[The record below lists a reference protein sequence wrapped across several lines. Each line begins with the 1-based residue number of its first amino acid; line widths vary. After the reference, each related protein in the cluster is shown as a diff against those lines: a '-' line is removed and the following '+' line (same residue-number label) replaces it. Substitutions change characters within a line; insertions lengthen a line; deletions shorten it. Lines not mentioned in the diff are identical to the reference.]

1 MTDQIIDQTQDANTG
16 TASQEETKTTQE
28 QRMFSQDELNDIL
41 SKRIAQV
48 KSKYNEV
55 DPEEYRELKTLRQQ
69 QEEEQMIKRNEF
81 EKLLKQTRSKADEE
95 VNTLRSELEKIKVD
109 GALIS
114 AASKSGSVNP
124 EHIAQLLKTSV
135 RLDAIGS
142 VTVVDS
148 EGNPRYTENADPMT
162 VNDLVEDFLSANTY
176 YRTAGPQGTGSQSNT
191 DVKSSTQSVD
201 LSQLDLTRP
210 DHREIY
216 RKMKQEGKL

>member
-1 MTDQIIDQTQDANTG
+1 MTEQIIDTTPAT
-16 TASQEETKTTQE
+16 TTEEVAQEETKTQE

-48 KSKYNEV
+48 KSKYDDINP
-55 DPEEYRELKTLRQQ
+55 DEYRELKTLRQQ

-81 EKLLKQTRSKADEE
+81 DKLLKQTKVKADEE
-95 VNTLRSELEKIKVD
+95 VNTLRGELEKIKVD

-114 AASKSGSVNP
+114 AASQKGSVNP
-124 EHIAQLLKTSV
+124 EHIAQLLKASV
-135 RLDAIGS
+135 RLDPNGS

-148 EGNPRYTENADPMT
+148 EGNPRYTDSADPMS
-162 VNDLVEDFLSANTY
+162 VNDLVEDFLSVNTY
-176 YRTAGPQGTGSQSNT
+176 YRSAGPQGTGSQSNT

-210 DHREIY
+210 DHRDIY

>member
-1 MTDQIIDQTQDANTG
+1 MTEQIIDTTPAT
-16 TASQEETKTTQE
+16 TTEEVATEETKTQE

-48 KSKYNEV
+48 KSKYDDINP
-55 DPEEYRELKTLRQQ
+55 DEYRELKTLRQQ

-81 EKLLKQTRSKADEE
+81 DKLLKQTKVKADEE

-114 AASKSGSVNP
+114 AASQKGSVNP
-124 EHIAQLLKTSV
+124 EHIAQLLKASV
-135 RLDAIGS
+135 RLDPNGS

-148 EGNPRYTENADPMT
+148 EGNPRYTDSADPMSVT
-162 VNDLVEDFLSANTY
+162 DLVEDFLSVNTY
-176 YRTAGPQGTGSQSNT
+176 YRSAGPQGTGSQSNT
-191 DVKSSTQSVD
+191 NVKSSTQSVE
-201 LSQLDLTRP
+201 LSQLDLSRP
-210 DHREIY
+210 DHREVY

>member
-1 MTDQIIDQTQDANTG
+1 MTEQIIDTTPAT
-16 TASQEETKTTQE
+16 TTEEVATEETKTQE

-48 KSKYNEV
+48 KSKYDDINP
-55 DPEEYRELKTLRQQ
+55 DEYRELKTLRQQ

-81 EKLLKQTRSKADEE
+81 DKLLKQTKVKADEE
-95 VNTLRSELEKIKVD
+95 VNTLRGELEKIKVD

-114 AASKSGSVNP
+114 AASQKGSVNP
-124 EHIAQLLKTSV
+124 EHIAQLLKASV
-135 RLDAIGS
+135 RLDPNGS

-148 EGNPRYTENADPMT
+148 EGNPRYTESADPMSVT
-162 VNDLVEDFLSANTY
+162 DLVEDFLSVNTY
-176 YRTAGPQGTGSQSNT
+176 YRSAGPQGTGSQSNT

>member
-1 MTDQIIDQTQDANTG
+1 MTEQIIDTTPAT
-16 TASQEETKTTQE
+16 TTEEVATEEKNNQE

-48 KSKYNEV
+48 KSKYDDINP
-55 DPEEYRELKTLRQQ
+55 DEYRELKTLRQQ

-81 EKLLKQTRSKADEE
+81 DKLLKQTKVKADEE
-95 VNTLRSELEKIKVD
+95 VNTLRGELEKIKVD

-114 AASKSGSVNP
+114 AASQKGSVNP

-135 RLDAIGS
+135 KLQPNGS

-148 EGNPRYTENADPMT
+148 EGNPRYTDSADPMS
-162 VNDLVEDFLSANTY
+162 VNDLVEDFLSVNTY
-176 YRTAGPQGTGSQSNT
+176 YRSAGPQGTGSQSNT
-191 DVKSSTQSVD
+191 DVQSSKQSLE

-210 DHREIY
+210 DHREVY

>member
-1 MTDQIIDQTQDANTG
+1 MTEQIIDTTPAT
-16 TASQEETKTTQE
+16 TTEEVATEEKNNQE

-48 KSKYNEV
+48 KSKYDDINP
-55 DPEEYRELKTLRQQ
+55 DEYRELKTLRQQ

-81 EKLLKQTRSKADEE
+81 DKLLKQTKVKADEE
-95 VNTLRSELEKIKVD
+95 VNTLRGELEKIKVD

-114 AASKSGSVNP
+114 AASQKGSVNP
-124 EHIAQLLKTSV
+124 EHIAQLLKASV
-135 RLDAIGS
+135 RLDPNGS

-148 EGNPRYTENADPMT
+148 EGNPRYTESADPMS
-162 VNDLVEDFLSANTY
+162 VNDLVEDFLSVNTY
-176 YRTAGPQGTGSQSNT
+176 YRSAGPQGTGSQSNT
-191 DVKSSTQSVD
+191 NVKSSTQSVE

-210 DHREIY
+210 DHRDIY

>member
-1 MTDQIIDQTQDANTG
+1 MTEQIIDTTPAT
-16 TASQEETKTTQE
+16 TTEEVATEETKTQE

-48 KSKYNEV
+48 KSKYDDINP
-55 DPEEYRELKTLRQQ
+55 DEYRELKTLRQQ

-81 EKLLKQTRSKADEE
+81 DKLLKQTKVKADEE
-95 VNTLRSELEKIKVD
+95 VNTLRGELEKIKVD

-114 AASKSGSVNP
+114 AASQKGSVNP
-124 EHIAQLLKTSV
+124 EHIAQLLKASV
-135 RLDAIGS
+135 RLDPNGS

-148 EGNPRYTENADPMT
+148 EGNPRYTESADPMSVT
-162 VNDLVEDFLSANTY
+162 DLVEDFLSVNTY
-176 YRTAGPQGTGSQSNT
+176 YRSAGPQGTGSQSNT
-191 DVKSSTQSVD
+191 NVKSSTQSVE
-201 LSQLDLTRP
+201 LSQLDLSRP

>member
-1 MTDQIIDQTQDANTG
+1 MTEQIIDTTPAT
-16 TASQEETKTTQE
+16 TTEEVATEEKNNQE

-48 KSKYNEV
+48 KSKYDDINP
-55 DPEEYRELKTLRQQ
+55 DEYRELKTLRQQ

-81 EKLLKQTRSKADEE
+81 DKLLKQTKVKADEE
-95 VNTLRSELEKIKVD
+95 VNTLRGELEKIKVD

-114 AASKSGSVNP
+114 AASQKGSVNP

-135 RLDAIGS
+135 RLDPNGS

-148 EGNPRYTENADPMT
+148 EGNPRYTESADPMSVT
-162 VNDLVEDFLSANTY
+162 DLVEDFLSVNTY
-176 YRTAGPQGTGSQSNT
+176 YRSAGPQGTGSQSNT
-191 DVKSSTQSVD
+191 NVKSSTQSVE
-201 LSQLDLTRP
+201 LSQLDLSRP
-210 DHREIY
+210 DHREVY

>member
-1 MTDQIIDQTQDANTG
+1 MTEQIIDTTPAT
-16 TASQEETKTTQE
+16 TTEEVATEETKTQE

-48 KSKYNEV
+48 KSKYDDINP
-55 DPEEYRELKTLRQQ
+55 DEYRELKTLRQQ

-81 EKLLKQTRSKADEE
+81 DKLLKQTKVKADEE
-95 VNTLRSELEKIKVD
+95 VNTLRGELEKIKVD

-114 AASKSGSVNP
+114 AASQKGSVNP

-135 RLDAIGS
+135 RLDPNGS

-148 EGNPRYTENADPMT
+148 EGNPRYTESADPMSVT
-162 VNDLVEDFLSANTY
+162 DLVEDFLSVNTY
-176 YRTAGPQGTGSQSNT
+176 YRSAGPQGTGSQSNT
-191 DVKSSTQSVD
+191 NVKSSTQSVE
-201 LSQLDLTRP
+201 LSQLDLSRP
-210 DHREIY
+210 DHREVY

>member
-1 MTDQIIDQTQDANTG
+1 MTEQIIDTTPATTTDEVAK
-16 TASQEETKTTQE
+16 EEKNNQE

-48 KSKYNEV
+48 KSKYDDINP
-55 DPEEYRELKTLRQQ
+55 DEYRELKTLRQQ

-81 EKLLKQTRSKADEE
+81 DKLLKQTKVKADEE
-95 VNTLRSELEKIKVD
+95 VNTLRGELEKIKVD

-114 AASKSGSVNP
+114 AASQKGSVNP

-135 RLDAIGS
+135 RLDPNGS

-148 EGNPRYTENADPMT
+148 EGNPRYTESADPMSVT
-162 VNDLVEDFLSANTY
+162 DLVEDFLSVNTY
-176 YRTAGPQGTGSQSNT
+176 YRSAGPQGTGSQSNT

-210 DHREIY
+210 DHREVY

>member
-1 MTDQIIDQTQDANTG
+1 MTEQIIDTTPAT
-16 TASQEETKTTQE
+16 TTEEVATEEKNNQE

-48 KSKYNEV
+48 KSKYDDINP
-55 DPEEYRELKTLRQQ
+55 DEYRELKTLRQQ

-81 EKLLKQTRSKADEE
+81 DKLLKQTKVKADEE
-95 VNTLRSELEKIKVD
+95 VNTLRGELEKIKVD

-114 AASKSGSVNP
+114 AASQKGSVNP
-124 EHIAQLLKTSV
+124 EHIAQLLKANV
-135 RLDAIGS
+135 RLDPNGS

-148 EGNPRYTENADPMT
+148 EGNPRYTESADPMSVT
-162 VNDLVEDFLSANTY
+162 DLVEDFLSVNTY
-176 YRTAGPQGTGSQSNT
+176 YRSAGPQGTGSQSNT
-191 DVKSSTQSVD
+191 NVKSSTQSVD

>member
-1 MTDQIIDQTQDANTG
+1 MTEQIIDTTPAT
-16 TASQEETKTTQE
+16 TTEEVATEETKTQE

-48 KSKYNEV
+48 KSKYDDINP
-55 DPEEYRELKTLRQQ
+55 DEYRELKTLRQQ

-81 EKLLKQTRSKADEE
+81 DKLLKQTKVKADEE
-95 VNTLRSELEKIKVD
+95 VNTLRGELEKIKVD

-114 AASKSGSVNP
+114 AASQKGSVNP

-135 RLDAIGS
+135 RLDPNGS

-148 EGNPRYTENADPMT
+148 EGNPRYTDSADPMSVT
-162 VNDLVEDFLSANTY
+162 DLVEDFLSVNTY
-176 YRTAGPQGTGSQSNT
+176 YRSAGPQGTGSQSNT
-191 DVKSSTQSVD
+191 NVKSSTQSVE
-201 LSQLDLTRP
+201 LSQLDLSRP
-210 DHREIY
+210 DHREVY

>member
-1 MTDQIIDQTQDANTG
+1 MTEQIIDTTPAT
-16 TASQEETKTTQE
+16 TTEEVATEEKNNQE

-48 KSKYNEV
+48 KSKYDDINP
-55 DPEEYRELKTLRQQ
+55 DEYRELKTLRQQ

-81 EKLLKQTRSKADEE
+81 DKLLKQTKVKADEE
-95 VNTLRSELEKIKVD
+95 VNTLRGELEKIKVD

-114 AASKSGSVNP
+114 AASQKGSVNP

-135 RLDAIGS
+135 RLDPNGS

-148 EGNPRYTENADPMT
+148 EGNARYTESADPMSVT
-162 VNDLVEDFLSANTY
+162 DLVEDFLSVNTY
-176 YRTAGPQGTGSQSNT
+176 YRSAGPQGTGSQSNT
-191 DVKSSTQSVD
+191 DVKSSKQSLD

>member
-1 MTDQIIDQTQDANTG
+1 MTEQIIDTTPATTTDEVAK
-16 TASQEETKTTQE
+16 EEKNNQE

-48 KSKYNEV
+48 KSKYDDINP
-55 DPEEYRELKTLRQQ
+55 DEYRELKTLRQQ

-81 EKLLKQTRSKADEE
+81 DKLLKQTKVKADEE
-95 VNTLRSELEKIKVD
+95 VNTLRGELEKIKVD

-114 AASKSGSVNP
+114 AASQKGSVNP
-124 EHIAQLLKTSV
+124 EHIAQLLKASV
-135 RLDAIGS
+135 RLDPNGS

-148 EGNPRYTENADPMT
+148 EGNPRYTESADPMSVT
-162 VNDLVEDFLSANTY
+162 DLVEDFLSVNTY
-176 YRTAGPQGTGSQSNT
+176 YRSAGPQGTGSQSNT

-210 DHREIY
+210 DHRDIY

>member
-1 MTDQIIDQTQDANTG
+1 MTEQIIDTTPAT
-16 TASQEETKTTQE
+16 TTEEVATEEKNNQE

-48 KSKYNEV
+48 KSKYDDINP
-55 DPEEYRELKTLRQQ
+55 DEYRELKTLRQQ

-81 EKLLKQTRSKADEE
+81 DKLLKQTKVKADEE
-95 VNTLRSELEKIKVD
+95 VNTLRGELEKIKVD

-114 AASKSGSVNP
+114 AASQKGSVNP

-135 RLDAIGS
+135 RLDPNGS

-148 EGNPRYTENADPMT
+148 EGNPRYTESADPMSVT
-162 VNDLVEDFLSANTY
+162 DLVEDFLSVNTY
-176 YRTAGPQGTGSQSNT
+176 YRSAGPQGTGSQSNT
-191 DVKSSTQSVD
+191 DVKSSTQSVE